1 MLWGGSWWI
10 PQLELGPLHNK
21 FGAFP
26 EPPIT
31 TCTTPLGLGT
41 STLGVIGGPNGNGQW
56 SITSQRADSTMT
68 RAKTATV
75 MNFLAWIFTP
85 QHLGAWL
92 KISGS
97 GAYIPTETDAPT
109 VNLPGLPSLVPT
121 GKVPTVVD
129 VVLDD
134 VPSAAATNSGRRLVQ
149 DYVNGSMSY
158 SASPVSGSRRPPAR
172 GAGLWATQ
180 NHVDLSKY

>member
-1 MLWGGSWWI
+1 V
-10 PQLELGPLHNK
+10 
-21 FGAFP
+21 FP

-31 TCTTPLGLGT
+31 TATTPLALGT

-68 RAKTATV
+68 PAKTATV
-75 MNFLAWIFTP
+75 MNFMAWLFTP
-85 QHLGAWL
+85 PHLGYWL

-97 GAYIPTETDAPT
+97 GAYIPTETDVPT
-109 VNLPGLPSLVPT
+109 VNLPGLSSLVPT
-121 GKVPTVVD
+121 GKAPTVVD
-129 VVLDD
+129 VVLDG
-134 VPSAAATNSGRRLVQ
+134 VLSTAATNAGLRLVQ

-158 SASPVSGSRRPPAR
+158 SAFASQWQSLLTSSAQ
-172 GAGLWATQ
+172 AWATQ